1 MRAFTR
7 NAKGAFTEKENP
19 QNESLAGIDTELP
32 CTLEDATVSLS
43 DKAPKQSFLLF
54 LGNALAFHMLTLQSD
69 QLVITRKKVHKR
81 EMEAIQKQVK

>member
-32 CTLEDATVSLS
+32 CTLEDATVPLS
-43 DKAPKQSFLLF
+43 DKAPKQVFF
-54 LGNALAFHMLTLQSD
+54 FF
-69 QLVITRKKVHKR
+69 
-81 EMEAIQKQVK
+81 